1 MKRKL
6 FATTSAFA
14 LGATLAFAQADQSSQ
29 SSPDKSAQGGQGS
42 QSQQQQATEASQQEL
57 KVSRE
62 QLQQTVSDINK
73 ASKLI
78 GMQVRNTKNE
88 NLGKISDL
96 VVDQKSGKVAYVALS
111 IGGVLGVGD
120 KLVAVP
126 FEAFTPNPGQ
136 DGLVLNIEKQ
146 RLQQAPGFSQN
157 NWPDLDAASK
167 GQTIGIAAGAQTQST
182 GATGSQ
188 SQQESGQTPQGSSG
202 SSSQQQSGQSDPS
215 QAQPAQ
221 PPTQDQSGS
230 DPEKKSGASGTDK
243 EPSSPNSTP
252 Q

>member
-6 FATTSAFA
+6 IASTMAFS
-14 LGATLAFAQADQSSQ
+14 LGATLAFAQADQSSPTNSQ
-29 SSPDKSAQGGQGS
+29 SAQGGQGA
-42 QSQQQQATEASQQEL
+42 QSQQQQGKEASQQEL
-57 KVSRE
+57 KVSPE
-62 QLQQTVSDINK
+62 QMQQHVTDINK

-88 NLGKISDL
+88 LLGKINDL
-96 VVDQKSGKVAYVALS
+96 VVDQKSGKIAYAAMS

-126 FEAFTPNPGQ
+126 FEALTPNSGQ
-136 DGLVLNIEKQ
+136 NGLVLNIEKQ

-167 GQTIGIAAGAQTQST
+167 GQTVGIATSTQTQGT

-188 SQQESGQTPQGSSG
+188 SQE
-202 SSSQQQSGQSDPS
+202 QSGQSQSATNSSTQSDPS
-215 QAQPAQ
+215 KQQPAQ

-230 DPEKKSGASGTDK
+230 DPEKKAGASGTDK
-243 EPSSPNSTP
+243 EPTP
-252 Q
+252 PDSIPQ

>member
-6 FATTSAFA
+6 IASTTAFA
-14 LGATLAFAQADQSSQ
+14 LGATLAFAQTDQTGEGKGQSS
-29 SSPDKSAQGGQGS
+29 QGGQGS
-42 QSQQQQATEASQQEL
+42 QTKQQQGTEASQQEL
-57 KVSRE
+57 KVSSQ
-62 QLQQTVSDINK
+62 QLQKHVTDINK

-88 NLGKISDL
+88 NLGKIADL
-96 VVDQKSGKVAYVALS
+96 VLDQKSGKVAYAALS
-111 IGGVLGVGD
+111 VGGVLGVGD

-136 DGLVLNIEKQ
+136 DGLVLNIDKQ

-167 GQTIGIAAGAQTQST
+167 GKTIGISASGQTEST
-182 GATGSQ
+182 GA
-188 SQQESGQTPQGSSG
+188 SGAQ
-202 SSSQQQSGQSDPS
+202 SQQQSGQSDSSKP
-215 QAQPAQ
+215 QPAQ
-221 PPTQDQSGS
+221 PSSQDQGGS
-230 DPEKKSGASGTDK
+230 DTEKKAGASGTGK
-243 EPSSPNSTP
+243 EPTSPNSTP

>member
-6 FATTSAFA
+6 IASTTAFA
-14 LGATLAFAQADQSSQ
+14 LGATLAFAQADQKSQTSSQ
-29 SSPDKSAQGGQGS
+29 SPQGGPGS
-42 QSQQQQATEASQQEL
+42 QSKQVQGTEASQQEL
-57 KVSRE
+57 KVSSE
-62 QLQQTVSDINK
+62 QLHQRVTDINK

-96 VVDQKSGKVAYVALS
+96 VLDQKSGKVAYAALS
-111 IGGVLGVGD
+111 VGGVLGVGD

-136 DGLVLNIEKQ
+136 DGLVLNIDKQ
-146 RLQQAPGFSQN
+146 RLQQATGFSQN

-167 GQTIGIAAGAQTQST
+167 GNTIGISSSGQTEST
-182 GATGSQ
+182 GA
-188 SQQESGQTPQGSSG
+188 SGAQ
-202 SSSQQQSGQSDPS
+202 SQQQSTQGDSSKP
-215 QAQPAQ
+215 QPAQ
-221 PPTQDQSGS
+221 PSSQDQSGS
-230 DPEKKSGASGTDK
+230 DAEKKGAASGTDK
-243 EPSSPNSTP
+243 EPTSPRPTP

>member
-1 MKRKL
+1 MKL
-6 FATTSAFA
+6 FASTTALA
-14 LGATLAFAQADQSSQ
+14 LGATLAFGQADQSS
-29 SSPDKSAQGGQGS
+29 SSDKSAQGAPGS
-42 QSQQQQATEASQQEL
+42 QSEQQQGAEASQQEL
-57 KVSRE
+57 KVSKE
-62 QLQQTVSDINK
+62 QLQQTVTDINK

-78 GMQVRNTKNE
+78 GMQVRNSKNE

-96 VVDQKSGKVAYVALS
+96 VLDQKSGKVAYAAMS

-188 SQQESGQTPQGSSG
+188 SQE
-202 SSSQQQSGQSDPS
+202 QSGQSDPS
-215 QAQPAQ
+215 PAQPAQ